1 MIVIVAIVLTL
12 FSVICLIPM
21 CKRFHNA
28 TTLKERLPYLLAFGF
43 ELFFIFRLWYAN
55 LCTVY
60 NFVCTM
66 WQTFLFCASVSLSQH
81 CPKPPFD
88 FTHNLLAY
96 YFPLRFPIIFLWFYN
111 LQLCQLI
118 NSTNIFVYF
127 IQLRNHFKYDIL

>member
-66 WQTFLFCASVSLSQH
+66 
-81 CPKPPFD
+81 
-88 FTHNLLAY
+88 
-96 YFPLRFPIIFLWFYN
+96 
-111 LQLCQLI
+111 
-118 NSTNIFVYF
+118 
-127 IQLRNHFKYDIL
+127 